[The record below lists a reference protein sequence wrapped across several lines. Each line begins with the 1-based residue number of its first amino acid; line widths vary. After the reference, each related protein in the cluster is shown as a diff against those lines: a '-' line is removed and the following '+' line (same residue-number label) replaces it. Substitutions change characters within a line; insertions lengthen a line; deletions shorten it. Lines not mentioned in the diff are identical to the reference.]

1 MPKDE
6 HYRQRSKDRLT
17 NSTQKK
23 VRTTMI
29 GSLCSIEDHLG
40 FLWGHN
46 SDEPLTEQQEGF
58 LKIYEELRTEILDK
72 GNVHIKE
79 VVVDL
84 ATYDVTWNRYRY
96 QIPVTPMKTPT
107 VIPTKEN

>member
-6 HYRQRSKDRLT
+6 HYRQKSKDRLT
-17 NSTQKK
+17 TSTQKK
-23 VRTTMI
+23 IRTTMI

-46 SDEPLTEQQEGF
+46 SNEPLTEQQEEF
-58 LKIYEELRTEILDK
+58 RNIYEELRTEILDK
-72 GNVHIKE
+72 GNIQIKE

-84 ATYDVTWNRYRY
+84 STYDVTWNRYRY
-96 QIPVTPMKTPT
+96 QIPVTPLKTHT
-107 VIPTKEN
+107 VIHTQEK